1 MGRKLA
7 REETMKILFQME
19 MNKNFSDEIIEQHLQ
34 ENNFAINE
42 IEYITN
48 AVNTIKDNL
57 KEIDNKIKDNIKGW
71 KLDRLAKVDLSVL
84 RIAVYEIGYRDD
96 IPIEV
101 SINEAIE
108 ICKKY
113 STDESSKFINGVL
126 GNYVRTGMDRK

>member
-7 REETMKILFQME
+7 REETMKLLFQME
-19 MNKNFSDEIIEQHLQ
+19 MNKNFSDGVIELYLQ
-34 ENNFAINE
+34 ENHFADDE
-42 IEYITN
+42 VEYITN
-48 AVNTIKDNL
+48 AVNTIRNNL
-57 KEIDNKIKDNIKGW
+57 KVIDNKIRDNIKGW

-84 RIAVYEIGYRDD
+84 RIAIYELENRVD

-126 GNYVRTGMDRK
+126 GNFVRTGMDRK

>member
-19 MNKNFSDEIIEQHLQ
+19 MNKNFSDELIELYLQ
-34 ENNFAINE
+34 ENNFANDE
-42 IEYITN
+42 LEYITN
-48 AVNTIKDNL
+48 AVNTIRDNL